1 MPFSDFVPEA
11 VEPTSAQVSEITRRL
26 LADAQQA
33 AGVGQPFPGVG
44 DLPTASHPFVAHLAQ
59 AGSPAIH
66 LPARSTMGNP
76 FVGQPQLPAAG
87 AVPSLPHVLSEAR
100 TASSRGPSP
109 AGIPTGITPPLPAV
123 MSPGMFGAI
132 PGGLSPVQLPAF
144 PSIPPEVPEEMR
156 HPVSPGEIRLPGPET
171 LAAISTPAAQLA
183 TGPQAFA
190 TPGAS
195 PAQVDRT
202 VVERAAVGVSPGP
215 ADQQPRYEG
224 LTAFVQRMRL
234 TGCET
239 RPAGVV
245 GLPGPHPFESLSG
258 ELSRLASS
266 GSLDV
271 AAVRRDFPILQQRV
285 HGQPLAWLDN
295 AATTQKPQVVI
306 DALRHF
312 YETENSN
319 IHRGAHTL
327 AAKATEAYE
336 RARET
341 VRRFVGAES
350 AEEIVFVR
358 GTTEGINL
366 VAQTFGHRFLRP
378 GDEILLSVLEHH
390 ANIVPWQMVARQTG
404 AHIRSIPVN
413 DRGEILLG
421 EYERLLGPRTRLV
434 GLTHASNSLGTVLP
448 IAEMTALAH
457 RHGAR
462 VLIDGAQ
469 TIAHLPVDVRRDQF
483 DFFVFSGHKVFGP
496 TGIGAVYAR
505 RELWAELPPWQG
517 GGNMIRE
524 VSFEETTFADPPAR
538 FEAGTPNVA
547 DAVGL
552 GVALDYVTRLGL
564 PLIARHEHDLLE
576 YATHQLQRIP
586 GVRLIGTA
594 REKVGVLS
602 FLMDGRRPEDV
613 GRFLDQRG
621 IAVRAGHHCAQ
632 PSLRRFGLTATVRPS
647 FSIYNT
653 RDEVDRLAAA
663 VRELTGR

>member
-1 MPFSDFVPEA
+1 MTMPHFLPEA
-11 VEPTSAQVSEITRRL
+11 LEPSPAQIADVSRLL
-26 LADAQQA
+26 LADAQKA
-33 AGVGQPFPGVG
+33 AQGLPAPLPHGGLPALATSPAAFPTLPMAGLPTRPPAPQQVAAFGFPAPPAVMPFPGSLSG
-44 DLPTASHPFVAHLAQ
+44 IP
-59 AGSPAIH
+59 G
-66 LPARSTMGNP
+66 
-76 FVGQPQLPAAG
+76 
-87 AVPSLPHVLSEAR
+87 SLPPLSVPISREGLPHAADTLLASPDVSAVNVL
-100 TASSRGPSP
+100 
-109 AGIPTGITPPLPAV
+109 TPPAPTSTLLEVA
-123 MSPGMFGAI
+123 SPT
-132 PGGLSPVQLPAF
+132 
-144 PSIPPEVPEEMR
+144 VPER
-156 HPVSPGEIRLPGPET
+156 P
-171 LAAISTPAAQLA
+171 
-183 TGPQAFA
+183 
-190 TPGAS
+190 
-195 PAQVDRT
+195 
-202 VVERAAVGVSPGP
+202 
-215 ADQQPRYEG
+215 DQQPRYDG
-224 LTAFVQRMRL
+224 LTAFVRRIRQ
-234 TGCET
+234 TGCEQ
-239 RPAGVV
+239 RPGGVL
-245 GLPGPHPFESLSG
+245 GLPSPDLFGSVAHD
-258 ELSRLASS
+258 LSRLAPS
-266 GSLDV
+266 GALDV

-295 AATTQKPQVVI
+295 AATTQKPRQVI
-306 DALRHF
+306 EALSRF
-312 YETENSN
+312 YATNNSN

-327 AAKATEAYE
+327 AARATEAYE
-336 RARET
+336 QARET
-341 VRRFVGAES
+341 VRRFLNAAVP
-350 AEEIVFVR
+350 EEIVFVR

-366 VAQTFGHRFLRP
+366 VAQTFGPRFLQP

-434 GLTHASNSLGTVLP
+434 GLTHASNSLGTLLP
-448 IAEMTALAH
+448 IAEMTSLAH

-469 TIAHLPVDVRRDQF
+469 TVAHLPVDVRRDEF

-505 RELWAELPPWQG
+505 RELWEELPPWQG

-576 YATHQLQRIP
+576 HATQQLERIP

-594 REKVGVLS
+594 REKVGVQSLQVV
-602 FLMDGRRPEDV
+602 GRRPQDV

-653 RDEVDRLAAA
+653 HDEVDRLAAA
-663 VRELTGR
+663 VRELAGR

>member
-1 MPFSDFVPEA
+1 
-11 VEPTSAQVSEITRRL
+11 
-26 LADAQQA
+26 
-33 AGVGQPFPGVG
+33 
-44 DLPTASHPFVAHLAQ
+44 
-59 AGSPAIH
+59 
-66 LPARSTMGNP
+66 
-76 FVGQPQLPAAG
+76 
-87 AVPSLPHVLSEAR
+87 
-100 TASSRGPSP
+100 
-109 AGIPTGITPPLPAV
+109 
-123 MSPGMFGAI
+123 
-132 PGGLSPVQLPAF
+132 
-144 PSIPPEVPEEMR
+144 
-156 HPVSPGEIRLPGPET
+156 
-171 LAAISTPAAQLA
+171 
-183 TGPQAFA
+183 
-190 TPGAS
+190 
-195 PAQVDRT
+195 
-202 VVERAAVGVSPGP
+202 
-215 ADQQPRYEG
+215 
-224 LTAFVQRMRL
+224 
-234 TGCET
+234 
-239 RPAGVV
+239 
-245 GLPGPHPFESLSG
+245 
-258 ELSRLASS
+258 
-266 GSLDV
+266 
-271 AAVRRDFPILQQRV
+271 
-285 HGQPLAWLDN
+285 
-295 AATTQKPQVVI
+295 VVI
-306 DALRHF
+306 DALSRF
-312 YETENSN
+312 YHTENSN
-319 IHRGAHTL
+319 IHRAAHTL
-327 AAKATEAYE
+327 AARATEAYE

-341 VRRFVGAES
+341 VRRFLGAES

-469 TIAHLPVDVRRDQF
+469 TVAHLPVDVRRDEF

-505 RELWAELPPWQG
+505 RELWEELPPWQG

-524 VSFEETTFADPPAR
+524 VSFEETTYADPPAR

-576 YATHQLQRIP
+576 YAIQQLQRIP

-594 REKVGVLS
+594 REKVGVQS
-602 FLMDGRRPEDV
+602 FLVEGRRPEDV

-663 VRELTGR
+663 VRELSQ